1 MIQEYSERNATSGHR
16 VSLRV
21 MVRGSLEATL
31 TIEYR
36 KETYMIVREY
46 LDGTNPEQYHIFD
59 SHQEMMG
66 DRGVDH
72 KDQDYL
78 VYSYNVHKNNKPK
91 AGDVFLY
98 RRPGKSTA
106 NRKFNIYGGG
116 VIARITEPD
125 REGNV
130 LATITTPF
138 RL

>member
-46 LDGTNPEQYHIFD
+46 LDGINPEQYHIFD

-66 DRGVDH
+66 DRGVDDGKQKIQH
-72 KDQDYL
+72 LWRRCDRKNHGTGQRGECTRYDYNPL
-78 VYSYNVHKNNKPK
+78 
-91 AGDVFLY
+91 
-98 RRPGKSTA
+98 
-106 NRKFNIYGGG
+106 
-116 VIARITEPD
+116 
-125 REGNV
+125 
-130 LATITTPF
+130 
-138 RL
+138 

>member
-1 MIQEYSERNATSGHR
+1 
-16 VSLRV
+16 
-21 MVRGSLEATL
+21 
-31 TIEYR
+31 
-36 KETYMIVREY
+36 MIVREY